1 MIEMSQQLKWICTE
15 CQHYVTDHISE
26 DILKDAA
33 EKGFSIN
40 PYIGG
45 CRECDC
51 MMFERADVA
60 PDDKKSAE
68 YIKEFNSLIKEMGL
82 RRA

>member
-15 CQHYVTDHISE
+15 GQHYVTDHIPE
-26 DILKDAA
+26 DILKDAG
-33 EKGFSIN
+33 EKGFSVT

-60 PDDKKSAE
+60 PDDKKSVE
-68 YIKEFNSLIKEMGL
+68 FIKEYNSLIKEMGL
-82 RRA
+82 RKA